1 MNLYNLSF
9 LRMFDILKRVK
20 TFKQIFLSA
29 IQVPNKIISCFD
41 QIYTFLMVVNSNKLN
56 LPFNLKSL
64 STSRNNIIY
73 NPKAC

>member
-20 TFKQIFLSA
+20 TLKQIFLSA

-56 LPFNLKSL
+56 LPFDLKSL
-64 STSRNNIIY
+64 STPRNNIIY
-73 NPKAC
+73 PKAC